1 MILLYI
7 WLFSQEIKEDNF
19 MFLHLGENVVIP
31 LNEVIAIFDIN
42 STANMDTRHFLKIAE
57 EEGFIYRITENSP
70 KSFVLTERD
79 KKSIIYLSPISSLTL
94 SKRSGFCDE
103 L

>member
-1 MILLYI
+1 
-7 WLFSQEIKEDNF
+7 

-31 LNEVIAIFDIN
+31 LSEIIAIFDVN
-42 STANMDTRHFLKIAE
+42 STTGIDTRHFLRVSD
-57 EEGFIYRITENSP
+57 EEGFIKKITKEEP

-79 KKSIIYLSPISSLTL
+79 KKTIIYLSPISSVTL
-94 SKRSGFCDE
+94 SKRSGFVDE

>member
-1 MILLYI
+1 
-7 WLFSQEIKEDNF
+7 

-31 LNEVIAIFDIN
+31 LSEVIAIFDIN
-42 STANMDTRHFLKIAE
+42 STFNSDTRNFLKIAE
-57 EEGFIYRITENSP
+57 EEGFVTRITDDP
-70 KSFVLTERD
+70 PRSFVLTERN

-94 SKRSGFCDE
+94 VKRTGFLNE

>member
-1 MILLYI
+1 
-7 WLFSQEIKEDNF
+7 

-31 LNEVIAIFDIN
+31 LSEVIAIFDIN
-42 STANMDTRHFLKIAE
+42 STFNSDTRNFLKIAE
-57 EEGFIYRITENSP
+57 EEGFVTRITDDPP
-70 KSFVLTERD
+70 KSFVLTERN

-94 SKRSGFCDE
+94 VKRTGFLNE

>member
-1 MILLYI
+1 
-7 WLFSQEIKEDNF
+7 

-31 LNEVIAIFDIN
+31 LSEVIAIFDIN
-42 STANMDTRHFLKIAE
+42 STFNSDTRNFLKIAE
-57 EEGFIYRITENSP
+57 EEGFVKRITDDPP
-70 KSFVLTERD
+70 KSFVLTERN

-94 SKRSGFCDE
+94 VKRTGFLNE